1 MLQDDHTSI
10 TSDLDTHH
18 IQIYLSVFFAHN
30 KLGAAFYDSSSAII
44 YFIPDVE
51 ETSRFDITQQIL
63 TDIQPSMVICSAKTS
78 DEYYKALNDHLNIQT
93 IDANQT
99 TTTTTVTNAKL
110 QLVPQAYFHKDT
122 VERTILT
129 LKSLYPLSCDTDE
142 KKRTYISAKMPF
154 NLPNTLS
161 AIGGLLPVIEERC
174 PVLSYEFDFLA
185 GNILALRPYD
195 LNALMIVHPF
205 TFRALEIFNPTVHPS
220 IYKAN
225 TTNNL
230 REVNSL
236 FAFLKRCVSSIGNR
250 KLRSWCL
257 KPCRS
262 PEILERRYDVI
273 QFFLDP
279 NQHELMRTLR
289 DYLKPIVNIPTL
301 LRKLFDQNT
310 KTSIW
315 KQIIESLG
323 TTLRIRMALVPFRMN
338 TYFFD
343 DFCTKLTDDLP
354 RLLNVIETSIDLHRS
369 IRDNR
374 IVFVDSTD
382 PDLEQLRQDLVQL
395 NIKLRQQTEYANNL
409 LLQCGIDTNYALTQ
423 DNATL
428 LIKGE
433 KFHHD
438 DLIWNDRQGQT
449 WRCRTCEMNVTIQEA
464 EEKRK
469 QLLAKE
475 FAIKRNLSLTLRD
488 GAELFV
494 DVTELCSQLDC
505 LLSFA
510 LIACEQNNYTRPEL
524 SENNQIE
531 IIDGRHPLLPT
542 STIVPNSYTS
552 DAHPDR
558 ANIHILTGFNCSG
571 KTIYIKQTGLL
582 VYMAQI
588 GCFVPANKM
597 RLGLMDKLFV
607 KIHTDTH
614 LTMGVS
620 NFLRDLFETS
630 FAVAG
635 ATNRSLVL
643 IDEFGI
649 GTNEID
655 GTSLLASLITIW
667 SKSEQACPHVVVA
680 THFHDLIQQRLISI
694 SPTIQCKTMETMYD
708 DDGKLVYLYRVID
721 GLCTR
726 SQAFS
731 AALTVGLPDAVIHRA
746 DELLVKIENNQVLHP
761 IRNFADMEEM
771 AELVQRAVQ
780 VNTNDNE
787 QIGLFFQHLSHIIN
801 QRTSQIGKE

>member
-1 MLQDDHTSI
+1 MYQDDYSSI
-10 TSDLDTHH
+10 TSDLDTHS

-30 KLGAAFYDSSSAII
+30 KLGAAFYDSTSAII

-63 TDIQPSMVICSAKTS
+63 ADIQPSMVICSAKTS
-78 DEYYKALNDHLNIQT
+78 DEYYKALNEHLNIQI
-93 IDANQT
+93 IDPNNT
-99 TTTTTVTNAKL
+99 STNTKL
-110 QLVPQAYFHKDT
+110 QLIPQAYFHKDT

-129 LKSLYPLSCDTDE
+129 LKSLYPLTCDTDE
-142 KKRTYISAKMPF
+142 KKRAYISAKMPF
-154 NLPNTLS
+154 NIPNTLS
-161 AIGGLLPVIEERC
+161 AIGGLLPIIEERC
-174 PVLSYEFDFLA
+174 PALSYEFDFLA

-205 TFRALEIFNPTVHPS
+205 TFRALEIFNPSFHPS

-262 PEILERRYDVI
+262 PEILQRRYDVI

-279 NQHELMRTLR
+279 NQYELLRTLR
-289 DYLKPIVNIPTL
+289 DHLKSIVNIPSL
-301 LRKLFDQNT
+301 LRKVFDQNT
-310 KTSIW
+310 KIAVW
-315 KQIIESLG
+315 KQIIESMRA
-323 TTLRIRMALVPFRMN
+323 TLRIRMTLVPFRMN

-343 DFCTKLTDDLP
+343 DFCAKLTDDLP
-354 RLLNVIETSIDLHRS
+354 RLMNIIETSIDLQRS

-374 IVFVDSTD
+374 IVFIDPND
-382 PDLEQLRQDLVQL
+382 PDLEQLRQDLIQL
-395 NIKLRQQTEYANNL
+395 NEKLHQQAEFANNL
-409 LLQCGIDTNYALTQ
+409 LLQCGFESSYALTQ
-423 DNATL
+423 DNGTL
-428 LIKGE
+428 LIKGD

-438 DLIWNDRQGQT
+438 DLIWNDRQGQI
-449 WRCRTCEMNVTIQEA
+449 WRCRTREMNVTTQEA

-475 FAIKRNLSLTLRD
+475 LAIKRNLSLALRD

-494 DVTELCSQLDC
+494 DATEFCSQLDC

-510 LIACEQNNYTRPEL
+510 LIAYEQNNYTRPEL
-524 SENNQIE
+524 IVNNRIE
-531 IIDGRHPLLPT
+531 IIDGKHPLLPIT
-542 STIVPNSYTS
+542 TVVPNSYIS
-552 DAHPDR
+552 DGNSNQ

-571 KTIYIKQTGLL
+571 KTIYIKQIGLL

-635 ATNRSLVL
+635 ATGRSLVL
-643 IDEFGI
+643 MDEFGI

-655 GTSLLASLITIW
+655 GTALLASLITIW
-667 SKSEQACPHVVVA
+667 SKSEQACPHVIIS
-680 THFHDLIQQRLISI
+680 THFHDLIQQRLVSI
-694 SPTIQCKTMETMYD
+694 SSRIRCKTMETMYD
-708 DDGKLVYLYRVID
+708 DDGKLVYLYRIID

-731 AALTVGLPDAVIHRA
+731 AALIVGLPDNVVRRA
-746 DELLVKIENNQVLHP
+746 NELLDKIENNQILHP
-761 IRNFADMEEM
+761 IRNFTDMEEM
-771 AELVQRAVQ
+771 VDLVEKAVQ
-780 VNTNDNE
+780 VNVNDNN
-787 QIGLFFQHLSHIIN
+787 QVIKFFQYLHHMIYKHIPCHRN
-801 QRTSQIGKE
+801 E

>member
-1 MLQDDHTSI
+1 MLQDDYSSV
-10 TSDLDTHH
+10 TSDLDTHTD
-18 IQIYLSVFFAHN
+18 QIYLSVVFAHN

-93 IDANQT
+93 IDENQT
-99 TTTTTVTNAKL
+99 TTNAKL

-154 NLPNTLS
+154 NIPNTLS

-195 LNALMIVHPF
+195 LNAFMIVHPF

-225 TTNNL
+225 TANNV

-236 FAFLKRCVSSIGNR
+236 FAFLKRCVSSVGSR

-262 PEILERRYDVI
+262 PDVLERRYDVI
-273 QFFLDP
+273 EFFLNP
-279 NQHELMRTLR
+279 NQHELMRMLR
-289 DYLKPIVNIPTL
+289 EQLKPIVNIPAL
-301 LRKLFDQNT
+301 LRKVFDQNT
-310 KTSIW
+310 KITIW
-315 KQIIESLG
+315 KQIIESLR
-323 TTLRIRMALVPFRMN
+323 TILRIRMALVSFRMN
-338 TYFFD
+338 TSFFND
-343 DFCTKLTDDLP
+343 LCTKLTDDLP
-354 RLLNVIETSIDLHRS
+354 KLLNIIETSIDLQRS
-369 IRDNR
+369 VRDNR
-374 IVFVDSTD
+374 IVFIDPTD

-409 LLQCGIDTNYALTQ
+409 LLHCGIDSNYALTQ
-423 DNATL
+423 DSATL

-433 KFHHD
+433 KFDHD

-449 WRCRTCEMNVTIQEA
+449 WRCRTCEMNMTIQEA

-475 FAIKRNLSLTLRD
+475 FNIQRNLSLALRD
-488 GAELFV
+488 GMELFV
-494 DVTELCSQLDC
+494 DATELCSQLDC

-510 LIACEQNNYTRPEL
+510 LIAYEQNNYTRPEL
-524 SENNQIE
+524 LENNQIE
-531 IIDGRHPLLPT
+531 IVDGRHPLLPA
-542 STIVPNSYTS
+542 STVVPNSYVS
-552 DAHPDR
+552 DAHPDKT
-558 ANIHILTGFNCSG
+558 NIHILTGFNCSG

-582 VYMAQI
+582 IYMAQI
-588 GCFVPANKM
+588 GCFVPASKI

-635 ATNRSLVL
+635 ATGRSLVL

-667 SKSEQACPHVVVA
+667 SKAEQACPHVVIA
-680 THFHDLIQQRLISI
+680 THFHDLIQQRLIST
-694 SPTIQCKTMETMYD
+694 SSRIQCKTMETMYD

-731 AALTVGLPDAVIHRA
+731 AALTAGLPETVVHRA
-746 DELLVKIENNQVLHP
+746 NELLDKIENNQILHP
-761 IRNFADMEEM
+761 IRNFDDMEEM
-771 AELVQRAVQ
+771 ADLVQRAVQ
-780 VNTNDNE
+780 VNINDNDH
-787 QIGLFFQHLSHIIN
+787 ITLFFQHLNHVI
-801 QRTSQIGKE
+801 T

>member
-1 MLQDDHTSI
+1 MFQDDYSSI
-10 TSDLDTHH
+10 TSDLDTHAN
-18 IQIYLSVFFAHN
+18 QIYLSVFFAHN

-93 IDANQT
+93 SCIFLLIYINNLLCSVVD
-99 TTTTTVTNAKL
+99 TNNTKL

-129 LKSLYPLSCDTDE
+129 LKSLYPLTCDTDE
-142 KKRTYISAKMPF
+142 KKRAFISAKMPF
-154 NLPNTLS
+154 NIPNTLC
-161 AIGGLLPVIEERC
+161 AIGGLLPIIEERC

-195 LNALMIVHPF
+195 L
-205 TFRALEIFNPTVHPS
+205 ALEIFNPTIHPS

-225 TTNNL
+225 TVNNL

-236 FAFLKRCVSSIGNR
+236 FAFLKRCVSSIGSR

-262 PEILERRYDVI
+262 SEILERRYDVI
-273 QFFLDP
+273 EFFIDT
-279 NQHELMRTLR
+279 NQQELMRTLR
-289 DYLKPIVNIPTL
+289 DHLKLIVNIPTL

-310 KTSIW
+310 RITVW
-315 KQIIESLG
+315 KQIIESIRA
-323 TTLRIRMALVPFRMN
+323 TLRIRMALVPFRMK
-338 TYFFD
+338 TYFFND
-343 DFCTKLTDDLP
+343 LCSKLTDDLP
-354 RLLNVIETSIDLHRS
+354 RLLNIIEISIDLQRS
-369 IRDNR
+369 VRDNR
-374 IVFVDSTD
+374 IVFIDLTD
-382 PDLEQLRQDLVQL
+382 PDLEQLRNDLIRL
-395 NIKLRQQTEYANNL
+395 NEKLRQQAEFANNL
-409 LLQCGIDTNYALTQ
+409 LIQCGIDSNYALTQ

-438 DLIWNDRQGQT
+438 DLIWNDRQGQI
-449 WRCRTCEMNVTIQEA
+449 WRCRTREIDVTIQEA

-475 FAIKRNLSLTLRD
+475 LAIKRNLSLALRD
-488 GAELFV
+488 GTELFV
-494 DVTELCSQLDC
+494 DATEFCSQLDC

-510 LIACEQNNYTRPEL
+510 LIACEQNNYIRPEL
-524 SENNQIE
+524 TATNQIE
-531 IIDGRHPLLPT
+531 IIDGKHPLL
-542 STIVPNSYTS
+542 SNSIIVPNSYTS
-552 DAHPDR
+552 DTHPNK

-571 KTIYIKQTGLL
+571 KTIYIKQIGLL

-635 ATNRSLVL
+635 ATGRSLVL

-655 GTSLLASLITIW
+655 GTALLASLITIW
-667 SKSEQACPHVVVA
+667 SKAEQACPHVVIA
-680 THFHDLIQQRLISI
+680 THFHDLIQQRLVSTSSKIR
-694 SPTIQCKTMETMYD
+694 CKTMETMYD

-721 GLCTR
+721 GLCIR
-726 SQAFS
+726 SQAFN
-731 AALTVGLPDAVIHRA
+731 AALTVGLPDGVVQRA
-746 DELLVKIENNQVLHP
+746 NELLHKIENNQILHP
-761 IRNFADMEEM
+761 IRNFTDMEEM
-771 AELVQRAVQ
+771 VDLVEKAIQ
-780 VNTNDNE
+780 VNINDNN
-787 QIGLFFQHLSHIIN
+787 QIKQFFQYLHHIIN
-801 QRTSQIGKE
+801 KHI

>member
-1 MLQDDHTSI
+1 MYQDDYSSVA
-10 TSDLDTHH
+10 SDIDTHN

-30 KLGAAFYDSSSAII
+30 KLGAAFYDSTSAII

-63 TDIQPSMVICSAKTS
+63 SDIQPSVVICSAKTS
-78 DEYYKALNDHLNIQT
+78 DEYYKALNEQLNIQT
-93 IDANQT
+93 IDPNNPS
-99 TTTTTVTNAKL
+99 TNTKL

-129 LKSLYPLSCDTDE
+129 LKSLYPIACDTDE
-142 KKRTYISAKMPF
+142 KKRAYISAKMPF

-161 AIGGLLPVIEERC
+161 AIGGLLPIIEERC
-174 PVLSYEFDFLA
+174 PALSYEFDFLA

-205 TFRALEIFNPTVHPS
+205 TFRALEIFNPSFHPS

-225 TTNNL
+225 TANNL

-262 PEILERRYDVI
+262 PEILQRRYDVI

-279 NQHELMRTLR
+279 NQFELLRTLR
-289 DYLKPIVNIPTL
+289 DHLKPVVNIPVL
-301 LRKLFDQNT
+301 LRKVFDQNT
-310 KTSIW
+310 KISIW
-315 KQIIESLG
+315 KQIIESIRA
-323 TTLRIRMALVPFRMN
+323 TLRIRMALVPFRTN

-343 DFCTKLTDDLP
+343 DLCSKLTDDLP
-354 RLLNVIETSIDLHRS
+354 RLMTTIETSIDLQRS
-369 IRDNR
+369 VRDNR
-374 IVFVDSTD
+374 VVFIDPTD
-382 PDLEQLRQDLVQL
+382 PDLEQLRLDLVQL
-395 NIKLRQQTEYANNL
+395 NEKLHQQAEFANNL
-409 LLQCGIDTNYALTQ
+409 LLQCGIDSSYALTQ
-423 DNATL
+423 DNGIL
-428 LIKGE
+428 LIKGD

-438 DLIWNDRQGQT
+438 DLIWIDRQGQI
-449 WRCRTCEMNVTIQEA
+449 WRCRTHEMNVSSEEA

-475 FAIKRNLSLTLRD
+475 LAIKRNLSLALRD
-488 GAELFV
+488 GTELFV
-494 DVTELCSQLDC
+494 DATEFCSQLDC

-510 LIACEQNNYTRPEL
+510 LIAYEQNNYIRPEL
-524 SENNQIE
+524 AVNNRIE
-531 IIDGRHPLLPT
+531 IIDGRHPLLPIAT
-542 STIVPNSYTS
+542 VIPNGYIS
-552 DAHPDR
+552 DANPNQ
-558 ANIHILTGFNCSG
+558 ANIHIITGFNCSG
-571 KTIYIKQTGLL
+571 KTVYIKQIGLL

-588 GCFVPANKM
+588 GCFVPAAKM

-607 KIHTDTH
+607 KIHTDNH
-614 LTMGVS
+614 LTLGVS

-635 ATNRSLVL
+635 ATGRSLVL

-655 GTSLLASLITIW
+655 GTALLASLITIW
-667 SKSEQACPHVVVA
+667 SKSEQACPHLIIS
-680 THFHDLIQQRLISI
+680 THFHDLIQQRLVSASSRIH
-694 SPTIQCKTMETMYD
+694 CKTMETMYD

-731 AALTVGLPDAVIHRA
+731 AALTVGLPNGVVRRA
-746 DELLVKIENNQVLHP
+746 NELLDKIENNQVLHSM
-761 IRNFADMEEM
+761 RNFTDMEEM
-771 AELVQRAVQ
+771 VDLVEKAVQ
-780 VNTNDNE
+780 VNVNDY
-787 QIGLFFQHLSHIIN
+787 
-801 QRTSQIGKE
+801 SQIGHFFQYLHDIIIKHVPNHSNE